1 MPSATKVDIWNR
13 ALDRIGETEAIEDE
27 ADDRLAAAVCRR
39 HYDDC
44 VGEVLEDFPWPFAK
58 KQGQLAEL
66 AGAGRAG
73 WTHTY
78 ALPADFVAPRAI
90 LVGGLRVGL
99 EAAETRVPYELQSND
114 AGDGQVLVTDVDLA
128 DADAFEYTARI
139 EVVAAFPRLFVNAL
153 AWRLAAELA
162 LGVRK
167 DPKLAGSCLQMCEGA
182 IAKAFTAQL
191 RGAQEDPEPEAS
203 SIRARR

>member
-27 ADDRLAAAVCRR
+27 DDDRLAAAVCRR

-44 VGEVLEDFPWPFAK
+44 LGEVLEDFPWPFAK
-58 KQGQLAEL
+58 KQGQLAAL
-66 AGAGRAG
+66 AGVTRAG
-73 WTHTY
+73 WAHVY

-99 EAAETRVPYELQSND
+99 MASDTRVPYELQSND
-114 AGDGQVLVTDVDLA
+114 AGDGQVLCTDVDLE
-128 DADAFEYTARI
+128 DADGFEYTARI
-139 EVVAAFPRLFVNAL
+139 DVVQAYPRLFVTAL
-153 AWRLAAELA
+153 AWRLAVELA
-162 LGVRK
+162 LAVKK
-167 DPKLAGSCLQMCEGA
+167 DQRLAGACLQQYERA
-182 IAKAFTAQL
+182 IAGAFTAQL
-191 RGAQEDPEPEAS
+191 RGAQEDVEPEAS